1 MLQQVKIGGHGAVGF
16 REGVYVQ
23 DVFLVSFEDSTC
35 LVGYLLHCL
44 GAYRG
49 FAEYCRNLLRLY
61 GFDNLGDLLWSTFV
75 SSVDGPE
82 VEFLHVGVAA
92 QVRERSLAGHKRA
105 LALRQGAKLLNQVR
119 GDVVELLFVCVAVGF
134 EVLGVV
140 RDKVAKRADDILDID
155 FAVCGRHPRM
165 RIGLTLVVT
174 LGDGDG
180 GDAFAEVSA
189 LCLRVGNKAFKPAL
203 KPQAVVE
210 DELGLLRTLEVVGRG
225 LVVVD
230 FGTSLGD
237 GFYLAELARNARSHV
252 LDHGEGGQ
260 DEGSRGVLVLRG
272 VCASSR
278 IAWTTCGEK
287 SDGGRRACAE
297 QGEC

>member
-23 DVFLVSFEDSTC
+23 DVLLVSFEDSTR

-49 FAEYCRNLLRLY
+49 FAEYCRDLLGFYSFDDFGNLLRSAFIS
-61 GFDNLGDLLWSTFV
+61 GVN
-75 SSVDGPE
+75 GPE

-105 LALRQGAKLLNQVR
+105 LALWQSAKLLNQVR

-134 EVLGVV
+134 EVFGVV
-140 RDKVAKRADDILDID
+140 RDKVAERADDILDVD
-155 FAVCGRHPRM
+155 LAVCGRHPRM

-180 GDAFAEVSA
+180 GDAFAEVGA
-189 LCLRVGNKAFKPAL
+189 LSRRVIDEALKPAL

-210 DELGLLRTLEVVGRG
+210 DELGFLRALEVVGRG

-237 GFYLAELARNARSHV
+237 GFYLAELARNTRSHV
-252 LDHGEGGQ
+252 LNHGEGGQ

-272 VCASSR
+272 A
-278 IAWTTCGEK
+278 
-287 SDGGRRACAE
+287 
-297 QGEC
+297 